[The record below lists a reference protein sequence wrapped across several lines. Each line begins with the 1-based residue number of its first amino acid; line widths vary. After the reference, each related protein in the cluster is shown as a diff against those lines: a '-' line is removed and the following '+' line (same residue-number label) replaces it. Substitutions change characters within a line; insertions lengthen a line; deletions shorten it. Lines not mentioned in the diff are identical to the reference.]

1 VIVGYHAPLP
11 PAPTGV
17 ADYAAALLAE
27 LEKLC
32 EVRTHAGEA
41 SVHLYQL
48 GNNHLHGA
56 IYDRALATSGVVLL
70 HDANLHHFYLGRLTG
85 EEYVREFA
93 AQYGAWHEATAR
105 QLFVERA
112 LSAADPRYFQFP
124 MLGKVL
130 AGARAV
136 IVHNRA
142 AAVEVLRH
150 SGGRDLPVE
159 VIPHLM
165 PPAPAPRE
173 GRVARLRERYAIA
186 PSEFV
191 LGVFGHLRPTKRIA
205 AILRAFQAARARG
218 VRQLR
223 LVIAGEPVS
232 REWDDAFDWRQPGLI
247 RLGFLPGAE
256 FWDWAHLV
264 DAGVNLRY
272 PSSSE
277 TSGIAL
283 RLMAAGKPVIVTAGE
298 EWSGM
303 PEGAVIPIGGGLGEQ
318 DELCFW
324 MDRLAVERAWC
335 RSVGT
340 AARAHLER
348 VHAPAAVARQVLA
361 VLARAV

>member
-32 EVRTHAGEA
+32 EVRVDAAEA

-48 GNNHLHGA
+48 GNNQLHGPM
-56 IYDRALATSGVVLL
+56 YERALAAPGVVLL
-70 HDANLHHFYLGRLTG
+70 HDANLHHFYLGRLSG
-85 EEYVREFA
+85 EQYVGEFGT
-93 AQYGAWHEATAR
+93 QYGAWHEATAR
-105 QLFVERA
+105 QLYVERA
-112 LSAADPRYFQFP
+112 LSAVDPRYFRFP
-124 MLGKVL
+124 MLGKVV
-130 AGARAV
+130 AHARAV

-142 AAVEVLRH
+142 AAGEVLRH
-150 SGGRDLPVE
+150 SGGRAVPVE

-165 PPAPAPRE
+165 APAPEPRQQ
-173 GRVARLRERYAIA
+173 RIAVLRERYAIA

-191 LGVFGHLRPTKRIA
+191 LGVFGHLRPTKRVA
-205 AILRAFQAARARG
+205 AILRAFQAARAGRG
-218 VRQLR
+218 RQLR

-232 REWDDAFDWRQPGLI
+232 REWDDAFDWRQPGVI
-247 RLGFLPGAE
+247 RLGFLPGE
-256 FWDWAHLV
+256 TFWDWAHLV

-272 PSSSE
+272 PSSAE

-283 RLMAAGKPVIVTAGE
+283 RLMAAGKPVIVSAGE

-303 PEGAVIPIGGGLGEQ
+303 PEGAVVPIAGGLSEQ

-324 MDRLAVERAWC
+324 MERLAVERAWC
-335 RSVGT
+335 RTLGA

-348 VHAPAAVARQVLA
+348 VHAPRAVARQVVA
-361 VLARAV
+361 VLVRAL